1 MKRIY
6 SLALSLALSVGA
18 LGMTMGPHR
27 VEALSIDISKDQG
40 GDAPTPAPSNP
51 PANNPAP
58 ANHSNHAGAHQTEIY
73 TKLERIFYRNGV
85 VNFNYAF
92 SNFGQ
97 YGATINSVR
106 YEGVLSLN
114 QNYYKFSATGTLNN
128 CYVAPGQT
136 VRYILAFKDA
146 RYGNYEGNLGSQGKS
161 STNWTTH

>member
-1 MKRIY
+1 MKKIY
-6 SLALSLALSVGA
+6 SLALALALSVGA
-18 LGMTMGPHR
+18 FAGVAAPHK
-27 VEALSIDISKDQG
+27 VEALGIDISKDQG
-40 GDAPTPAPSNP
+40 GGAPTPAP
-51 PANNPAP
+51 ANPAP
-58 ANHSNHAGAHQTEIY
+58 SNSSVSNNNGGAHQTEIN

-97 YGATINSVR
+97 YGATINTVR

-146 RYGNYEGNLGSQGKS
+146 RYGNYEGNLGSQGKTN
-161 STNWTTH
+161 TNWTTH